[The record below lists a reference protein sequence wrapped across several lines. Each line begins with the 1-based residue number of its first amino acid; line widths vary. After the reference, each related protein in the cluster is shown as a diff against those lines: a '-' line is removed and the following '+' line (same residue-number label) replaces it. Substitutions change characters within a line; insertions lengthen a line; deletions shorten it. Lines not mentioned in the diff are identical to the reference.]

1 MVSIPAGTR
10 QTVPA
15 PGGALELHIHT
26 HVREDLLA
34 LYGFS
39 SAEELE
45 LFEMLIGVDGVGP
58 KAGLNILSAASIEV
72 LKRATTPQDP
82 TPLRRPSRV
91 GARTAAK
98 GISAHN

>member
-1 MVSIPAGTR
+1 MIAHLSGTVRRSAADYVVLDVSGVGYMVSIPAGTR

-58 KAGLNILSAASIEV
+58 GEFEAC
-72 LKRATTPQDP
+72 
-82 TPLRRPSRV
+82 
-91 GARTAAK
+91 
-98 GISAHN
+98 